1 MRFQFQNNEFPSVL
15 CDTALRAVASVLL
28 VGAFLWL
35 ISKEQFHL
43 FRYFNGS
50 FYFFRDWK
58 LYLKYYNTNAIQKHL
73 MEAVESLT

>member
-28 VGAFLWL
+28 VGA
-35 ISKEQFHL
+35 SKEQFHL

-50 FYFFRDWK
+50 FYFFRNWK
-58 LYLKYYNTNAIQKHL
+58 LYLKYYNTNAIKHL
-73 MEAVESLT
+73 MKAVESLT